1 MAVDYS
7 VTKHTHVEIG
17 NSIAEDYG
25 EHMVS
30 LDISG
35 ETGGIDNGR
44 FVSVDKMKALD
55 LWSYNDVA
63 DNTVSAY
70 VVMQHPV
77 SKLWLVVIDSV
88 KDDKTAFIYQK
99 PLINE
104 ESPRALTLEEN
115 FYNDPA
121 DGPVRGYI
129 VHALDR
135 FWISDNGFD
144 GTPAVNATITKF
156 VDGKPHIN

>member
-7 VTKHTHVEIG
+7 VTKHTLVEIG

-30 LDISG
+30 LDISN
-35 ETGGIDNGR
+35 ETNGIDNGR
-44 FVSVDKMKALD
+44 FVSVDKMTALD
-55 LWSYNDVA
+55 LWGYNAVA

-70 VVMQHPV
+70 IVMQHPV
-77 SKLWLVVIDSV
+77 SKLWLMVIDSV
-88 KDDKTAFIYQK
+88 KDDKTAIIYQK
-99 PLINE
+99 PLIAE
-104 ESPRALTLEEN
+104 ESPRQITNEEN
-115 FYNDPA
+115 FYNIPE

-129 VHALDR
+129 IHALDR

-144 GTPAVNATITKF
+144 GTPAANAKITKF
-156 VDGKPHIN
+156 VNGKPHIN

>member
-44 FVSVDKMKALD
+44 FVSVDKMTALD

-70 VVMQHPV
+70 VVMQHPI